1 MSDQIPSNNIPT
13 LDSLTAEFITKLF
26 QDVAQGFYVA
36 INDKIAT
43 LEKSVES
50 IEKQVATLILGYG
63 EQAVF
68 MEALIA
74 QMAFAT
80 DEARAAFHQNI
91 SKSRKEML
99 EVMHSAS
106 KGILAD
112 ENPNTAS
119 AVADMAQTK
128 LSNTDS

>member
-1 MSDQIPSNNIPT
+1 MSDQFSNTIPT
-13 LDSLTAEFITKLF
+13 LDSATAEFITKLF

-36 INDKIAT
+36 IADRVNT
-43 LEKSVES
+43 LEKSLEA

-80 DEARAAFHQNI
+80 DEAKNAFHENI

-99 EVMHSAS
+99 EVMQSAS

-112 ENPNTAS
+112 ENPNTA
-119 AVADMAQTK
+119 AALADMAESK
-128 LSNTDS
+128 LNNPEL